1 MSRYPVIES
10 FPLPEENR
18 MRKREGLER
27 GSIPFGYF
35 ISSPTS
41 REISKHESA
50 EFDSRACVQD
60 SRIETASPV
69 PSP

>member
-1 MSRYPVIES
+1 
-10 FPLPEENR
+10 